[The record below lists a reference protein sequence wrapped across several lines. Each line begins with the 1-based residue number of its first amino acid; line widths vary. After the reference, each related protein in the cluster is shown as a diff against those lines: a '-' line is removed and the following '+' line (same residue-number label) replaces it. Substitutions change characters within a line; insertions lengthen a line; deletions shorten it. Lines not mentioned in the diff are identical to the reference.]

1 MGRPKR
7 EENGSIARPLLL
19 LRSVDMIVWKGQN
32 LAYFLGVEIERG
44 MPVPKPSVNYSCK
57 FDAQP
62 LAADPVCLTI
72 TPRARSAQRDKRQ
85 VEKGKGGVLLRDI
98 VVRERERERES
109 DGLTRRTTLLFFSS
123 LLFSLASP
131 LCPAGQV
138 SPNPRAVAGAQRAA
152 LSGRARQRA
161 GGELLGRAGQD
172 RREKPVHGRLQHV
185 STAHA
190 ARRL

>member
-98 VVRERERERES
+98 VVRERERERERWA
-109 DGLTRRTTLLFFSS
+109 DEENDAAFLFFSS
-123 LLFSLASP
+123 LFPCLSSLSRRSSFP
-131 LCPAGQV
+131 KSSGCRWSTTCCPFWT
-138 SPNPRAVAGAQRAA
+138 SSAA
-152 LSGRARQRA
+152 CWR
-161 GGELLGRAGQD
+161 
-172 RREKPVHGRLQHV
+172 
-185 STAHA
+185 
-190 ARRL
+190 